1 MEFGKNAWSRSRP
14 ELTAP
19 ESYVLIYGP
28 TAGGS
33 RPLKLALME
42 LIAGRRLALLDA
54 RDRGPLG
61 LWKRSVALLAPGR
74 DLRPPESRSLTALL
88 DLLAKIPPKTTL
100 DGKSGVPVTEF
111 VREALR
117 KYGWP
122 GGYAESEVA
131 PSLSSRGLYQ
141 HASAGFRATSGWK
154 LTRAGEAAQA
164 DLERG
169 LELRG
174 KRLSLWV
181 DEDPSQALAYLG
193 IAGSS
198 MMLMK
203 ELHPDLRRL
212 HEQQVINGGFG
223 VEGGGSEAPPED
235 LFKDIDLGALGFDL
249 GALEGLDNAFST
261 IGSTI
266 SGGGG
271 GGCDGGGGGG
281 GSGGC

>member
-28 TAGGS
+28 RSGGS

-54 RDRGPLG
+54 RDRSPLG

-88 DLLAKIPPKTTL
+88 DLLDEIPSRTTL
-100 DGKSGVPVTEF
+100 DGKSGVPVAEF
-111 VREALR
+111 VREARR

-141 HASAGFRATSGWK
+141 RASRLRASSGWK
-154 LTRAGEAAQA
+154 LTRVGEAAQA
-164 DLERG
+164 DLERS

-198 MMLMK
+198 MMLVK
-203 ELHPDLRRL
+203 ELHHDLRRL
-212 HEQQVINGGFG
+212 HEQQVIHGGFG
-223 VEGGGSEAPPED
+223 VEGGGSATPPGD

-249 GALEGLDNAFST
+249 GALEGLDNAFSA
-261 IGSTI
+261 IGSAI

-271 GGCDGGGGGG
+271 SGCDGGGG